1 MSQLVLKF
9 QAIDFALDTQAN
21 CLCYIPYIQVYFL
34 KFEFLFQ
41 LGINAI
47 HRTRPQSISMN
58 ALMVSMDIFMDIPH
72 TLLFLHTSLI
82 SQANKFDFFFSV
94 NIYAMTSASYPDYNW
109 PLFISCCIYVS
120 GHRFLDCTSELTNL
134 PS

>member
-1 MSQLVLKF
+1 
-9 QAIDFALDTQAN
+9 
-21 CLCYIPYIQVYFL
+21 
-34 KFEFLFQ
+34 
-41 LGINAI
+41 
-47 HRTRPQSISMN
+47 
-58 ALMVSMDIFMDIPH
+58 MVSMDIFMDIPH

-134 PS
+134 PSWSLYWTKVIFTPSQNSFIWGIGISYGLTGNHIERMLSAYSLDSLLPPMWSWICLLPLQ